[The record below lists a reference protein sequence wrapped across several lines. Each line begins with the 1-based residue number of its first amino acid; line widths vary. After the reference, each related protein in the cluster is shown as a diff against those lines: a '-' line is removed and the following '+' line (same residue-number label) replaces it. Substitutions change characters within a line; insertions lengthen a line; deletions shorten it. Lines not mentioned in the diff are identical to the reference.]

1 MVCGAKMNLIK
12 LKGYI
17 KDASFS
23 HEISNIRYGKAN
35 LIVPKQNEEEDI
47 LTLVYKEHI
56 NHYSN
61 GDFIELKGNIRSFSR
76 RLDSGKN
83 KVDIYVFTYFDIP
96 KFSDE
101 SQNNEVELDGR
112 ICKMGELR
120 DYVNGTK
127 SLSFTLANNI
137 FLENNKKKI
146 NNYLPVVCWEQNAEE
161 ISNLNVGDKIKIK
174 GKLHSRTYK
183 KYVDNNLEFKTA
195 HEIVLEEFEKVE

>member
-1 MVCGAKMNLIK
+1 MNVVK

-17 KDASFS
+17 KDICFS
-23 HEISNIRYGKAN
+23 HEIGNIRYGKAN
-35 LIVPKQNEEEDI
+35 LIVPKQNDEEDI
-47 LTLVYKEHI
+47 LTLVYKEHT
-56 NHYSN
+56 NHYSA
-61 GDFIELKGNIRSFSR
+61 GDFIELRGNIRSFSR
-76 RLDSGKN
+76 HLDSGKN

-96 KFSDE
+96 KFDDE